1 LKGDESKLLVVNS
14 KLKEILDSR
23 ELSIRK
29 VAKDIDYRF
38 ESVRSLYNN
47 ETKNYPRELLTKLCI
62 YLNVSPGDLLDLDE
76 EVTH

>member
-1 LKGDESKLLVVNS
+1 MLVVNS
-14 KLKEILDSR
+14 KLKDILDER

-47 ETKNYPRELLTKLCI
+47 ETKNYPRELLSRLCT
-62 YLNVSPGDLLDLDE
+62 YLNVAPGDLLRIDE
-76 EVTH
+76 EESD